1 MAMGETTPCRPL
13 LGSVPTILLQCP
25 SSQSQGWERALP
37 IPSSTPLQSLL
48 SSNASHPA
56 RACWCC
62 LPPRGQQR
70 PDLQDRLHENML
82 FPKEVREFQRASH
95 SGCVAGLGEQQV
107 HCLCDLANLICIP
120 YQPPPLQIL
129 KFFHIPQ
136 ISKDTVR
143 AMGA

>member
-1 MAMGETTPCRPL
+1 MSTTPGVCPHHPPT
-13 LGSVPTILLQCP
+13 VPIIAEPRVGEGTSHPFKYPTPEPAVLKRLSPCP
-25 SSQSQGWERALP
+25 SLLVLP
-37 IPSSTPLQSLL
+37 
-48 SSNASHPA
+48 ASPGPA
-56 RACWCC
+56 KAR
-62 LPPRGQQR
+62 PPGPAARR
-70 PDLQDRLHENML
+70 HA
-82 FPKEVREFQRASH
+82 FSKEVREFQRVSH